1 MGDNPLER
9 VSQRRR
15 RAQLMSKMSVQ
26 DQSVEG
32 FIAGKQCFMKPSKQR
47 ASSTEKVLKGCTNV
61 AGQLH
66 VLGSSR
72 KGLVASRTAR
82 GAIGLAKSVS
92 RAKKDLLC
100 LCLIIINHIYKA
112 LPEGRAILYDI
123 PRVHHA
129 REHT

>member
-1 MGDNPLER
+1 
-9 VSQRRR
+9 
-15 RAQLMSKMSVQ
+15 MSKMSVQ

-92 RAKKDLLC
+92 RAEQNY
-100 LCLIIINHIYKA
+100 ITVFVSHYNQSYI
-112 LPEGRAILYDI
+112 
-123 PRVHHA
+123 
-129 REHT
+129 

>member
-1 MGDNPLER
+1 
-9 VSQRRR
+9 
-15 RAQLMSKMSVQ
+15 MSKMSVQ

-47 ASSTEKVLKGCTNV
+47 ASSTEKVLKGCTNG

-82 GAIGLAKSVS
+82 GAIGLLKRLAG
-92 RAKKDLLC
+92 RAK
-100 LCLIIINHIYKA
+100 LISYCAVFVSHYNQSYI
-112 LPEGRAILYDI
+112 
-123 PRVHHA
+123 
-129 REHT
+129 

>member
-1 MGDNPLER
+1 
-9 VSQRRR
+9 
-15 RAQLMSKMSVQ
+15 MSKMSAH

-82 GAIGLAKSVS
+82 GAIGLLKRLAG
-92 RAKKDLLC
+92 RAKLILVLC

-123 PRVHHA
+123 PRVPHERKHA
-129 REHT
+129 